1 MALGIVCRGMN
12 SRKLWYGFRL
22 TLQSVQVTCN
32 ICLDNVCLC
41 FRRHGDSRVRMISDI
56 LQSYIYI
63 RRLQFQVEVRTANI
77 CQNPERK

>member
-32 ICLDNVCLC
+32 ICQDTYAYFSEDTETAVCAG
-41 FRRHGDSRVRMISDI
+41 FQISTNH
-56 LQSYIYI
+56 IYI
-63 RRLQFQVEVRTANI
+63 QRLQFQVEVRTANI
-77 CQNPERK
+77 CQNPE